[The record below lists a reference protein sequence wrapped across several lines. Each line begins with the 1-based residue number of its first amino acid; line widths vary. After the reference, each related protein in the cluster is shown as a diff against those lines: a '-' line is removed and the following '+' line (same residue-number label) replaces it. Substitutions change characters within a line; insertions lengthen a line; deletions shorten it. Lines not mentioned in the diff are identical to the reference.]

1 MHPET
6 SLHLICISGKQSK
19 IRITGI
25 VASNA
30 LGDKIPMFRIGK
42 SLNPHCSKGVKNKLC
57 RYLAQ
62 KKAWINSDIFE
73 E

>member
-1 MHPET
+1 MHPKT
-6 SLHLICISGKQSK
+6 SLHLICLSGKQSK

-42 SLNPHCSKGVKNKLC
+42 SLNPH
-57 RYLAQ
+57 Y
-62 KKAWINSDIFE
+62 F
-73 E
+73 